1 MGAYSAIGIGGNQAH
16 IEQLAE
22 PLYQRP
28 NKRTVSENH
37 YKYRHI
43 DD

>member
-1 MGAYSAIGIGGNQAH
+1 MGAYSAIGIGGNQTH